1 MAINWDTLKTRY
13 LQSNHATQ
21 IDSIVLNLTRI
32 QTLANSSSDDQ
43 IAQHL
48 VRESQFFIEW
58 TVPTINLT
66 TDITVA
72 TELVDLQRQLSHWKL
87 HWEELWANPSDRQ
100 QIATQAQEWCQKLSN
115 RPRFSLAS

>member
-13 LQSNHATQ
+13 LQSDHATQ
-21 IDSIVLNLTRI
+21 IDSIVLNLTCI
-32 QTLANSSSDDQ
+32 QTLANSSSDAQ

-58 TVPTINLT
+58 TVPTISLT
-66 TDITVA
+66 TNITVA

-87 HWEELWANPSDRQ
+87 RWSDLWANPDDRQ
-100 QIATQAQEWCQKLSN
+100 QIATQAQEWCSRLSD